1 MRSRRSSHGFGLYLI
16 ADFFFYMIIKILWCQ
31 TINFAAGAM
40 IFLQYMNIK
49 LTRKIIMPRYI
60 KIPLFLVLII
70 AILPCPSILLSQEKI
85 QSQHVETGFL
95 LPKTLSICDEPMPL
109 SDPLVWEMLDRE
121 FTIAV
126 WDKAQVFMWLKRAG
140 RYFPYLEQK
149 LAQEKM
155 PQDIKYLSI
164 AESSLISN
172 IKSRK
177 GAVGPWQ
184 FLSETAR
191 RNGLRSDK
199 GMDERRDFERSTE
212 AALNYLKKLKEM
224 FGTWTLAMAA
234 YNCGENRMEKE
245 VREQQQSDYYN
256 LKLPDETERYIY
268 RIAAIKII
276 MENPETFGYSVPE
289 EKIYKPVECDTTSVN
304 IKKPIHLKGFAKGIG
319 TSLKVIRDLNPK
331 IIDNYLPNGTY
342 NLNTPLGT
350 GTKVQEVL
358 KSLSANASSLLD
370 NSSSKRYVVQEG
382 DTLSKISRETGIP
395 VTQLQ
400 KINNIE
406 GSIIKPGLVLYLE

>member
-1 MRSRRSSHGFGLYLI
+1 
-16 ADFFFYMIIKILWCQ
+16 
-31 TINFAAGAM
+31 M
-40 IFLQYMNIK
+40 IFLQYLNIK

-60 KIPLFLVLII
+60 KILLFLTLII
-70 AILPCPSILLSQEKI
+70 AVLPCPSISLSQEKT
-85 QSQHVETGFL
+85 QSRHVATDFL

-109 SDPLVWEMLDRE
+109 SNQWVWEMLDRE

-126 WDKAQVFMWLKRAG
+126 CDEAQVLMWLKRAG

-172 IKSRK
+172 IKSDK
-177 GAVGPWQ
+177 GAVGFWQ
-184 FLSETAR
+184 FLSDTAK

-199 GMDERRDFERSTE
+199 RMDERRDFEQSTE

-234 YNCGENRMEKE
+234 YNCGENRIEKE
-245 VREQQQSDYYN
+245 IKDQQQKDYYS
-256 LKLPDETERYIY
+256 LKLPEETERYIY

-289 EKIYKPVECDTTSVN
+289 EKIYKPVQCDTTSVD
-304 IKKPIHLKGFAKGIG
+304 IKKPIHLTDFAKGIG

-331 IIDNYLPNGTY
+331 IIDDYLPNGTY

-350 GTKVQEVL
+350 GAKVQEVL
-358 KSLSANASSLLD
+358 KSLSAKSSSLPD
-370 NSSSKRYVVQEG
+370 SSSSKRYIVQEG
-382 DTLSKISRETGIP
+382 DTLTSISRDTGIS

-406 GSIIKPGLVLYLE
+406 GSIIRPGQVLYLE

>member
-1 MRSRRSSHGFGLYLI
+1 
-16 ADFFFYMIIKILWCQ
+16 
-31 TINFAAGAM
+31 
-40 IFLQYMNIK
+40 
-49 LTRKIIMPRYI
+49 MPASM
-60 KIPLFLVLII
+60 KIPLFLIFII
-70 AILPCPSILLSQEKI
+70 AIFSNPSISLSQGKS
-85 QSQHVETGFL
+85 QSPHVETDFL

-109 SDPLVWEMLDRE
+109 SNPWVWEMLDRE

-126 WDKAQVFMWLKRAG
+126 WNKAQVFMWLKRAG

-164 AESSLISN
+164 AESSLLSH
-172 IKSRK
+172 IKSSK

-184 FLSETAR
+184 FLSETAK

-199 GMDERRDFERSTE
+199 MIDERRDFERSTE

-234 YNCGENRMEKE
+234 YNCGENLMKNEI
-245 VREQQQSDYYN
+245 REQQQSDYYS
-256 LKLPDETERYIY
+256 LKLPNETERCIY

-276 MENPETFGYSVPE
+276 MENPETFGYRVPE
-289 EKIYKPVECDTTSVN
+289 KKIYKPVECDTTSVN
-304 IKKPIHLKGFAKGIG
+304 IKKTIHLTDFAKGLG

-331 IIDNYLPNGTY
+331 IIDDYLPNGTY
-342 NLNTPLGT
+342 NLNTPIGI
-350 GTKVQEVL
+350 GAKVQEVL
-358 KSLSANASSLLD
+358 KSLSTKSSSLPDTL
-370 NSSSKRYVVQEG
+370 SSKRYVVQQG
-382 DTLSKISRETGIP
+382 DTLSNISRETGIS
-395 VTQLQ
+395 VTQLK

-406 GSIIKPGLVLYLE
+406 GSIIKPGQILYLE